1 MKISDL
7 QEKDVV
13 NVSDGKKIGNIIDI
27 SIDKEGNMKG
37 ILVEK
42 VHFFFSL
49 FTNNVVEIKWDQIEK
64 IGKDVILVKI
74 D

>member
-1 MKISDL
+1 MNLSDL

-13 NVSDGKKIGNIIDI
+13 NIKDGKKIGNIIDI
-27 SIDKEGNMKG
+27 NIDSNGNMNG
-37 ILVEK
+37 IMVEK
-42 VHFFFSL
+42 YRFFFSL
-49 FTNNVVEIKWDQIEK
+49 FTNNIVEIKWNQIEK

>member
-13 NVSDGKKIGNIIDI
+13 DIKDGKKIGNIIDI
-27 SIDKEGNMKG
+27 SIDRNGNLFG
-37 ILVEK
+37 ITVEK
-42 VHFFFSL
+42 YRFFFSL
-49 FTNNVVEIKWDQIEK
+49 FTNNTVELKWSQIEK
-64 IGKDVILVKI
+64 IGKDVILVNL

>member
-1 MKISDL
+1 MSDL

-13 NVSDGKKIGNIIDI
+13 NVTDGKKIGNIIDI
-27 SIDKEGNMKG
+27 HIDQNGNMKG

-42 VHFFFSL
+42 YRFFFSL
-49 FTNNVVEIKWDQIEK
+49 FTNHVVEIKWSQIEK
-64 IGKDVILVKI
+64 IGKDVILVNL